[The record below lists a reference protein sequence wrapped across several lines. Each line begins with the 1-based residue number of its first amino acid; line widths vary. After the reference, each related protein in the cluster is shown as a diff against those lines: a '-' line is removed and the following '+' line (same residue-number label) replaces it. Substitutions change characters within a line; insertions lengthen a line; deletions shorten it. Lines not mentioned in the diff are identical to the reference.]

1 MHNWFTK
8 SYYTSNPLLHLLD
21 CTGSTAGAARRRRIS
36 PPHGRVDRPL
46 PRRLP

>member
-21 CTGSTAGAARRRRIS
+21 CTGSTAARRRRIS
-36 PPHGRVDRPL
+36 PPHGRLDRPL
-46 PRRLP
+46 PWRLP